1 MFFRKKQDPEVE
13 EAINAINDLLGKH
26 TFNYA
31 PITVCSANDIN
42 GSLLFIKRQMKKEAK
57 NGSLKARKVEQRFY
71 EIVAKRSKK
80 TVKDVKESTKEY
92 TKKLEVSL
100 IEPTSNKHGNRED
113 ITYNAKIQLKKEYL
127 HVNKTNV
134 KDKNDVSNERIPY
147 TDIKRIHYETSSK
160 FMGNNILVETEDQL
174 KTFKHSDKNALKL
187 FFDNFQEIMREY
199 NH

>member
-13 EAINAINDLLGKH
+13 EALNAINDLIGKY
-26 TFNYA
+26 TFNYF

-42 GSLLFIKRQMKKEAK
+42 GSLLFIKRQLKKEVK
-57 NGSLKARKVEQRFY
+57 EGSLKASKVEQRFY

-92 TKKLEVSL
+92 TKKLEVNL
-100 IEPTSNKHGNRED
+100 IEPTSQKHENNE
-113 ITYNAKIQLKKEYL
+113 YNAKIQLKKEYL

-134 KDKNDVSNERIPY
+134 KDKNDVSNERIFY

-160 FMGNNILVETEDQL
+160 FMGNNILVETENQL
-174 KTFKHSDKNALKL
+174 KTFRHSDKIALKL